1 MPQAE
6 VVEIDE
12 EDEQSDISSASVR
25 FETMP
30 LPDGPVSPVELEF
43 GKGEGDSMEE
53 VEYDKAKADDLFED
67 SASANEEDMD

>member
-1 MPQAE
+1 MN
-6 VVEIDE
+6 
-12 EDEQSDISSASVR
+12 
-25 FETMP
+25 FENMP
-30 LPDGPVSPVELEF
+30 LPPESVSPVELEF